1 MVDPSYEGT
10 VFPAFTHTV
19 ERGKLNEFRLAIGDA
34 NPDYQTEDPPLP
46 PTFATVFA
54 FWGGMKMEGA
64 LGAMGVQMQNVLHG
78 EQEYEYFTPIHIGDT
93 ITGQLRVSR
102 IYQRAGMDFVELITD
117 YANQHNTP
125 VLRERALIIVRQPEG
140 ES

>member
-1 MVDPSYEGT
+1 MVDPSHEGK

-19 ERGKLNEFRLAIGDA
+19 EHGKLNEFLLAIGDS
-34 NPDYQTEDPPLP
+34 NPAYRTDDPPLP

-64 LGAMGVQMQNVLHG
+64 LGVMGIQMQNVLHA
-78 EQEYEYFTPIHIGDT
+78 EQEYEYLVPIHIGDT
-93 ITGQLRVSR
+93 ITGQMRVSR

-117 YANQHNTP
+117 YANQHRTP
-125 VLRERALIIVRQPEG
+125 VLKERALIIVRQPG
-140 ES
+140 GKD